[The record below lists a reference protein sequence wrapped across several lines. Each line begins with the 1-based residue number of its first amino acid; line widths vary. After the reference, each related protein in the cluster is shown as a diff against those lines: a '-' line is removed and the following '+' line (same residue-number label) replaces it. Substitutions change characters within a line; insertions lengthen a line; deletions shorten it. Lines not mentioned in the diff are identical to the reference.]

1 LHFEDERP
9 IFVQIAE
16 DIENG
21 ILSDAFPEES
31 QIPSTTEISV
41 RYKINPATVLKGM
54 NLLVDNG
61 IIFKKRGL
69 GMFVAK
75 DAKAILLQK
84 RKGQFYGNYIVP
96 TVNEAIKLKLPKLEV
111 ILLLERGFDNEMC

>member
-1 LHFEDERP
+1 MFEDERP

-54 NLLVDNG
+54 NLLVDSG
-61 IIFKKRGL
+61 IIYKKRGL
-69 GMFVAK
+69 GVFVAQG
-75 DAKAILLQK
+75 AKSRLLGK
-84 RKGQFYGNYIVP
+84 RKDQYYDNYIVP
-96 TVNEAIKLKLPKLEV
+96 AVDEAIKLQLPKKEV
-111 ILLLERGFDNEMC
+111 LSLIERGFEK